1 MYRWNAGVIIRF
13 RINSGRMKKQMDI
26 QGVLDKI
33 KELIRKGSVSR
44 VLIKRNGSQILNFP
58 VNAGVLG
65 VAVGLTSAKWALLA
79 AVLATL
85 GFGCTVEVVKED
97 GSVVNVVDEGSGRK
111 VRDLAADAVEK
122 VKESIP
128 VSINVD
134 IKHEGDEILD
144 AEVESLP
151 EDQSDSND

>member
-1 MYRWNAGVIIRF
+1 MER
-13 RINSGRMKKQMDI
+13 
-26 QGVLDKI
+26 I

-44 VLIKRNGSQILNFP
+44 VLIKRNGNPILNFP

-97 GSVVNVVDEGSGRK
+97 GSVVNVLDEEKSQK
-111 VRDLAADAVEK
+111 VRDLAADTVEK

-128 VSINVD
+128 VTINVD
-134 IKHEGDEILD
+134 AKRDGDEIAD
-144 AEVESLP
+144 ADVE
-151 EDQSDSND
+151 EIREEQSETND

>member
-1 MYRWNAGVIIRF
+1 MD
-13 RINSGRMKKQMDI
+13 KQSVMER
-26 QGVLDKI
+26 I
-33 KELIRKGSVSR
+33 KELIRKGRVSR
-44 VLIKRNGSQILNFP
+44 VLIKRNGNPILNFP

-97 GSVVNVVDEGSGRK
+97 GSVVNVLDEDHETHDVTAGWKSQK
-111 VRDLAADAVEK
+111 VRDLAADTVEK

-128 VSINVD
+128 VTINVD
-134 IKHEGDEILD
+134 AKRDGDEIAD
-144 AEVESLP
+144 ADVE
-151 EDQSDSND
+151 EIREEQSETND

>member
-1 MYRWNAGVIIRF
+1 MD
-13 RINSGRMKKQMDI
+13 KQSIMER
-26 QGVLDKI
+26 I

-44 VLIKRNGSQILNFP
+44 VLIKRNGNPVLNFP

-97 GSVVNVVDEGSGRK
+97 GSIVNVLDEEKGRK
-111 VRDLAADAVEK
+111 MRDLAADTVEK
-122 VKESIP
+122 VKDSIP
-128 VSINVD
+128 VTISVD
-134 IKHEGDEILD
+134 AKRDGDEIVD
-144 AEVESLP
+144 AVVEDIP
-151 EDQSDSND
+151 EDQSDPNG

>member
-1 MYRWNAGVIIRF
+1 MD
-13 RINSGRMKKQMDI
+13 KQSIMER
-26 QGVLDKI
+26 I

-44 VLIKRNGSQILNFP
+44 VLIKRNGNPVLNFP

-97 GSVVNVVDEGSGRK
+97 GSIVNVLDEEKGRK
-111 VRDLAADAVEK
+111 VRDLAANTVEK
-122 VKESIP
+122 VKDSIP
-128 VSINVD
+128 VTISVD
-134 IKHEGDEILD
+134 AKRDGDEIVD
-144 AEVESLP
+144 AVVDDIP
-151 EDQSDSND
+151 EDQSDPNG

>member
-1 MYRWNAGVIIRF
+1 MD
-13 RINSGRMKKQMDI
+13 KQSVMER
-26 QGVLDKI
+26 I

-44 VLIKRNGSQILNFP
+44 VLIKRNGNPILNFP

-97 GSVVNVVDEGSGRK
+97 GSVVNVLDEDHETHDVTAGWNG
-111 VRDLAADAVEK
+111 VELK
-122 VKESIP
+122 
-128 VSINVD
+128 
-134 IKHEGDEILD
+134 
-144 AEVESLP
+144 
-151 EDQSDSND
+151 

>member
-1 MYRWNAGVIIRF
+1 MD
-13 RINSGRMKKQMDI
+13 KQSVMER
-26 QGVLDKI
+26 I
-33 KELIRKGSVSR
+33 KELILKGSVSR
-44 VLIKRNGSQILNFP
+44 VLIKRNGNPVLNFP

-97 GSVVNVVDEGSGRK
+97 GSVVNVLDEEKSQK
-111 VRDLAADAVEK
+111 VRDLAADTVEK

-128 VSINVD
+128 VTINVD
-134 IKHEGDEILD
+134 AKRDGDEIAD
-144 AEVESLP
+144 ADVE
-151 EDQSDSND
+151 EIREEQSETND

>member
-1 MYRWNAGVIIRF
+1 
-13 RINSGRMKKQMDI
+13 
-26 QGVLDKI
+26 
-33 KELIRKGSVSR
+33 ELIRKGRVSR
-44 VLIKRNGSQILNFP
+44 VLIKRNGNPILNFP

-97 GSVVNVVDEGSGRK
+97 GSVVNVLDEEKSQK
-111 VRDLAADAVEK
+111 VRDLAADTVEK

-128 VSINVD
+128 VTINVD
-134 IKHEGDEILD
+134 AKRDGDEIVD
-144 AEVESLP
+144 ADVE
-151 EDQSDSND
+151 EIREEQSETND

>member
-1 MYRWNAGVIIRF
+1 MD
-13 RINSGRMKKQMDI
+13 KQSIMER
-26 QGVLDKI
+26 I

-44 VLIKRNGSQILNFP
+44 VLIKRNGNPVLNFP

-97 GSVVNVVDEGSGRK
+97 GSIVNVLDEEKGRK
-111 VRDLAADAVEK
+111 MRDLAADTVEK
-122 VKESIP
+122 VKDSIP
-128 VSINVD
+128 VTISVD
-134 IKHEGDEILD
+134 AKRDGDEIVD
-144 AEVESLP
+144 AVVEDIP
-151 EDQSDSND
+151 EDQSEPNG

>member
-1 MYRWNAGVIIRF
+1 
-13 RINSGRMKKQMDI
+13 MDR
-26 QGVLDKI
+26 I

-44 VLIKRNGSQILNFP
+44 VLIKRNGNPILNFP

-97 GSVVNVVDEGSGRK
+97 GSVVNVLDEEKSQK
-111 VRDLAADAVEK
+111 VRDLAADTVEK

-128 VSINVD
+128 VTINVD
-134 IKHEGDEILD
+134 AKRDGDEIAD
-144 AEVESLP
+144 ADVE
-151 EDQSDSND
+151 EIREEQSETND

>member
-1 MYRWNAGVIIRF
+1 MYRWNAGVIIRL

-26 QGVLDKI
+26 QAVLERI

-44 VLIKRNGSQILNFP
+44 VLIKRNGSQVLNFP

-97 GSVVNVVDEGSGRK
+97 GSIVNVVDEENGRK
-111 VRDLAADAVEK
+111 VRDFAADAVEK

-134 IKHEGDEILD
+134 IKHDGDEILD
-144 AEVESLP
+144 AEVEVLP
-151 EDQSDSND
+151 DDQNDLSD

>member
-1 MYRWNAGVIIRF
+1 
-13 RINSGRMKKQMDI
+13 MDN
-26 QGVLDKI
+26 QSVMERI
-33 KELIRKGSVSR
+33 KELIRKGRVSR
-44 VLIKRNGSQILNFP
+44 VQIKRNGNPILNFP

-97 GSVVNVVDEGSGRK
+97 GSVVNVLDEEKSQK
-111 VRDLAADAVEK
+111 VRDLAADTVEK

-128 VSINVD
+128 VTINVD
-134 IKHEGDEILD
+134 AKRDGDEIAD
-144 AEVESLP
+144 ADVE
-151 EDQSDSND
+151 EIREEQSETND